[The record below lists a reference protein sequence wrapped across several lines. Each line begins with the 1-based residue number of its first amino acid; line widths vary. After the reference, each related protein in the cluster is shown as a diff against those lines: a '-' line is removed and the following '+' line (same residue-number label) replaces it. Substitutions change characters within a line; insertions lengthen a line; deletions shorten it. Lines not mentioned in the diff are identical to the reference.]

1 MRHLSLGDILGL
13 YLKIMQ
19 QSGGGVGIRDLNALE
34 SCVAQP
40 RMTFGGKELYPS
52 LVEKAAALSYS
63 LVMNHPFVD
72 GNKRIGHAALDS
84 FLVLNGF
91 ELNAEL
97 EEQVDIF
104 LQLAAGKVGREEF
117 TSWLGTHVREKQ

>member
-1 MRHLSLGDILGL
+1 MRYLSIGDVLDL
-13 YLKIMQ
+13 YLKVMR

-40 RMTFGGKELYPS
+40 RMTFGDNDLYPS
-52 LVEKAAALSYS
+52 LVEKATALSYS
-63 LVMNHPFVD
+63 LVMNHPFID

-84 FLVLNGF
+84 FLILNGF
-91 ELNAEL
+91 ELDAGL

-104 LQLAAGKVGREEF
+104 LQLAAGKVGRDEF
-117 TSWLGTHVREKQ
+117 TSWLNTHVREKQ